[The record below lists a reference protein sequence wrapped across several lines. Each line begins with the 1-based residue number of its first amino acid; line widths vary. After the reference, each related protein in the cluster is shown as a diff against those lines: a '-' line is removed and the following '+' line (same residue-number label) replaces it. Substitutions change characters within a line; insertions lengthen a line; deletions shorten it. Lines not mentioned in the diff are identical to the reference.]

1 MSKRG
6 FTLVELL
13 VVIAIIGTLVGLLLP
28 AVQAAR
34 ESARRSDCANNFKQL
49 GLALHNYH
57 SARRLFPPGFKRVY
71 GSTSSNDAVSDNAA
85 SQGNWAWAAYLLPF
99 IEMDRVYQAIDVA
112 GTDCATAVGNAT
124 KMAAMTKRVPQ
135 FLCASDGTRALGT
148 VAAFWF
154 KDQAGSNVTTLM
166 AMSNYVAANHS
177 NNVLRVGDGMFF
189 MDSQS
194 NSAKIADGLSKTV
207 ALGERTY
214 LLNNGIS
221 GVDPVQGYS
230 YNGFIS
236 PYAGCVYCVRGTRDQ
251 SSFGIRDGLGSAFM
265 GINEPSVLM
274 DSADSRAS
282 RGFSSYHG
290 PGAQFAMADG
300 SVRYLSETVGL
311 AILRDLISINDGRST
326 TTE

>member
-34 ESARRSDCANNFKQL
+34 ESARRSVCTNNFKQL

-57 SARRLFPPGFKRVY
+57 SARGMFPPGFKRVY
-71 GSTSSNDAVSDNAA
+71 GNTSANDATTDAAA

-99 IEMDRVYQAIDVA
+99 VEMDSVYQAIDVTA
-112 GTDCATAVGNAT
+112 TDCATAMANAT
-124 KMAAMTKRVPQ
+124 KMAAMAKRVPA
-135 FLCASDGTRALGT
+135 FLCSSDATRPNGTQE
-148 VAAFWF
+148 FYF
-154 KDQAGSNVTTLM
+154 KDPTGSNVTTFM

-177 NNVLRVGDGMFF
+177 TDIMRAGDGMFF
-189 MDSQS
+189 MDSKS
-194 NSAKIADGLSKTV
+194 TSAKIPDGLSKTI
-207 ALGERTY
+207 ALGERTF
-214 LLNNGIS
+214 LLTNGVT
-221 GVDPVQGYS
+221 GVDPQQGYS
-230 YNGFIS
+230 YFGS
-236 PYAGCVYCVRGTRDQ
+236 LKPQAGCVYCVRGTRQQ
-251 SSFGIRDGLGSAFM
+251 SSFGIRDGLGSALM
-265 GINEPSVLM
+265 GINEPSTLM

-300 SVRYLSETVGL
+300 SVRYLSDTVGL

-326 TTE
+326 TAE